1 MAQKAATVSTVAGSG
16 GVGFFEGGF
25 ADGAATRD
33 ARFNRPLDVAVAAD
47 GVVYVAD
54 THNHRVRVV
63 ERGAVRTL
71 AGDGRCAR
79 RDGRGA
85 GASFAKP
92 SALCLDEPRRTLYV
106 AEAAAVRA
114 VRVLSSE
121 DRRRRRAA
129 AEAEEIGSPP
139 GDARELQ

>member
-1 MAQKAATVSTVAGSG
+1 MAQKAAAVSTVAGSG

-25 ADGAATRD
+25 ADGAATRA
-33 ARFNRPLDVAVAAD
+33 ARFDRPLDVAVAAD

-114 VRVLSSE
+114 VSVLSSQ
-121 DRRRRRAA
+121 DRRRRAA
-129 AEAEEIGSPP
+129 EAAEDPRPA
-139 GDARELQ
+139 GDADSEQ